1 MARGLS
7 QKDFAAIVNIA
18 PNTLSQYETGKR
30 EPDLKTLSKLA
41 DYFGVSVDYLLGRG
55 ERQPDNSKMPAPKN
69 ESGQKQDELETRFMN
84 AVQRLPLVQKVALLE
99 LVEAAVRN
107 DSAGTP
113 QTPPRLSVVQPLT
126 AGTSAATVH
135 SNP

>member
-1 MARGLS
+1 MRIKEARMARGLS

-55 ERQPDNSKMPAPKN
+55 ERQPDNSKTPA
-69 ESGQKQDELETRFMN
+69 
-84 AVQRLPLVQKVALLE
+84 
-99 LVEAAVRN
+99 
-107 DSAGTP
+107 
-113 QTPPRLSVVQPLT
+113 
-126 AGTSAATVH
+126 
-135 SNP
+135 